1 MADIK
6 KFLDSNG
13 VSTLW
18 GLVTDAIDAE
28 ATRAKGAEKA
38 NADNLTT
45 EITRA
50 KGAEEAIV
58 NSLDAEINRAKEA
71 EKANKDAIDILNGDE
86 AKEGSVKKQVA
97 DAVAKIIAEA
107 PESFDTLKEI
117 SDWISSH
124 SSDASEMNSKITQNT
139 NNISALTTLIGSLP
153 EGITATTIVAYIQEA
168 VEAEK
173 TRALAAEAQAL
184 TDAKSYTDT
193 AIKGLDNQIIALTAE
208 EVKTA
213 CGVATA

>member
-6 KFLDSNG
+6 KFLDSTG

-18 GLVTDAIDAE
+18 GLVTDAIDTE
-28 ATRAKGAEKA
+28 ATRAKSAEKT
-38 NADNLTT
+38 NADNLTA

-50 KGAEEAIV
+50 KGAEEAII
-58 NSLDAEINRAKEA
+58 NSLDAEITRAKEA
-71 EKANKDAIDILNGDE
+71 EKANKDAIDVLNGDE

-168 VEAEK
+168 VEVEK
-173 TRALAAEAQAL
+173 TRAQGAETQTL

-208 EVKTA
+208 EIKTA
-213 CGVATA
+213 CGVTTI